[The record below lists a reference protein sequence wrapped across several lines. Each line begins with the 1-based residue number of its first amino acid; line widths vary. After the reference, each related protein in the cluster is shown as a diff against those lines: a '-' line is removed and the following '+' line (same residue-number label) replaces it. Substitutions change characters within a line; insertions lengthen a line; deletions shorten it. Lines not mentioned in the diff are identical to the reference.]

1 MPPTLPRFVV
11 IFVVSRSVFFPK
23 NEKPHG
29 TVGGDVRVLGSVA
42 TQLDFR
48 EKKISC

>member
-11 IFVVSRSVFFPK
+11 IFVVSRSVFFFPK
-23 NEKPHG
+23 NEKPNCTIG
-29 TVGGDVRVLGSVA
+29 VDVLGSVE

-48 EKKISC
+48 EKKILC